1 MLVLGIGGWLHD
13 GAAAILRDG
22 EIIAAIEEEKLTRRP
37 HSNAL
42 PEQAVEACLAAAGA
56 TRDQVGYVAI
66 ARPLGNRGDSLFH
79 VRLKS
84 AFPNARLV
92 VADHHDAHAASA
104 FYPSPFD
111 KARVLTLDR
120 RGDMRCGAIW
130 KAEGNRLEPLREY
143 YAPDSPAL
151 LYSCI
156 TELIGFHGD
165 REEHKIQWL
174 SMSGEPRWAELFAE
188 LLGLDGKGGVNLDS
202 TYFDVSRAS
211 DGGFSEKFFSAAGF
225 QSGEPMTK
233 TLRADLAASVQAAT
247 ERAVL
252 SMAGE
257 GGNLC
262 LAGGL
267 ALNALVVEA
276 LERSGRFDRVWVQPA
291 AGNAGTAM
299 GAALLAWRRTLG
311 RDSGKQLQ
319 NVFLGPEFGQEEIK
333 KTLENCKLRFQ
344 VLLTDERIVD
354 EAVQR
359 LGNHQIVAWF
369 QGRTEMGPRA
379 LGNRSILA
387 SPLNPYST
395 VNLNQYIKRRE
406 DFRKFAAA
414 VPEERAAEYF
424 DCGENARFLA
434 TVSRVKPEHK
444 ERFGAAL
451 LDGERI
457 RVQTVRRSDS
467 PRFWALLEG
476 AGRKTGLPVLYN
488 TSFNLFG
495 EPLVNDP
502 RSAVRSFY
510 ASGVDAM
517 FVGGFLL
524 EK

>member
-1 MLVLGIGGWLHD
+1 MLVLGIGGWLQD
-13 GAAAILRDG
+13 GAAAVLRDG
-22 EIIAAIEEEKLTRRP
+22 EIIAAIEEEKISRRP

-42 PEQAVEACLAAAGA
+42 PEQAVDACLAAAGA
-56 TRDQVGYVAI
+56 NRGDVDYVAI

-104 FYPSPFD
+104 FYASPFEQ
-111 KARVLTLDR
+111 ARVLTLDR
-120 RGDMRCGAIW
+120 RGDMRCGALW
-130 KAEGNRLEPLREY
+130 KAQVGRLEAVREY

-151 LYSCI
+151 LYSRV
-156 TELIGFHGD
+156 TELIGFHAD
-165 REEHKIQWL
+165 REEHKVQWL
-174 SMSGEPRWAELFAE
+174 SVNGEPRFAELFATI
-188 LLGLDGKGGVNLDS
+188 LGLDGSGGVNLDTS
-202 TYFDVSRAS
+202 YFDVAREA
-211 DGGFSEKFFSAAGF
+211 DGGFSDKFFSAAKIKPGGTL
-225 QSGEPMTK
+225 SSKTK
-233 TLRADLAASVQAAT
+233 ADLAASMQAVT

-252 SMAGE
+252 EMAGE

-267 ALNALVVEA
+267 AMNAMLVSA
-276 LERSGRFDRVWVQPA
+276 LERSERFDSVWVQPA
-291 AGNAGTAM
+291 GGNAGTAL
-299 GAALLAWRRTLG
+299 GAALLAWRRNLG
-311 RDSGKQLQ
+311 QKPVKALE
-319 NVFLGPEFGQEEIK
+319 NIFLGPEFGQEEIK

-344 VLLTDERIVD
+344 VLLTDERIVS

-359 LGNHQIVAWF
+359 LGANQIVAWF
-369 QGRTEMGPRA
+369 QGRTEFGPRA

-395 VNLNQYIKRRE
+395 VNLNEYIKRRE
-406 DFRKFAAA
+406 YFRKFAAA
-414 VPEERAAEYF
+414 VPEERAAEFF

-444 ERFGAAL
+444 KTFAAAL
-451 LDGERI
+451 LGDDRI
-457 RVQTVRRSDS
+457 RVQVVRRSDS
-467 PRFWALLEG
+467 PRFWALLEE

-502 RSAVRSFY
+502 RAAVRSFY

>member
-13 GAAAILRDG
+13 GAAAVLRDG
-22 EIIAAIEEEKLTRRP
+22 EIIAAIEEQKVSRQP

-42 PEQAVEACLAAAGA
+42 PEKAVDACLAAAGA
-56 TRDQVGYVAI
+56 GRDQVDFVAI
-66 ARPLGNRGDSLFH
+66 ARPLGNRGESLFH

-84 AFPNARLV
+84 VFPNARLV

-104 FYPSPFD
+104 FYPSPFER
-111 KARVLTLDR
+111 ARVLTVDR
-120 RGDMRCGAIW
+120 RGDMRCGALW
-130 KAEGNRLEPLREY
+130 QAENGRLEAVREY

-151 LYSCI
+151 LYSRV
-156 TELIGFHGD
+156 TELIGFRAD
-165 REEHKIQWL
+165 REEHKVQWL
-174 SMSGEPRWAELFAE
+174 SVQGEPRYADL
-188 LLGLDGKGGVNLDS
+188 LTKILGLDGQGAVNLDS
-202 TYFDVSRAS
+202 SYFDVSRGG
-211 DGGFSEKFFSAAGF
+211 DGGFSDKFFSASKIKPG
-225 QSGEPMTK
+225 GELSAK
-233 TLRADLAASVQAAT
+233 VRADLAASVQAAT

-252 SMAGE
+252 EMAGE

-267 ALNALVVEA
+267 AMNAMLIEA

-291 AGNAGTAM
+291 AGNAGTAL
-299 GAALLAWRRTLG
+299 GAALLAWRRNLG
-311 RDSGKQLQ
+311 RGKIQPLEHI
-319 NVFLGPEFGQEEIK
+319 FLGPEYGQEEIK

-344 VLLTDERIVD
+344 VLLTDERIVS

-359 LGNHQIVAWF
+359 LGANQILAWF
-369 QGRTEMGPRA
+369 QGRTEFGPRA

-387 SPLNPYST
+387 SPRNPYST
-395 VNLNQYIKRRE
+395 VNLNEYIKRRE

-414 VPEERAAEYF
+414 VPEERAAEFF

-444 ERFGAAL
+444 ETFAAAL
-451 LDGERI
+451 LDDERI
-457 RVQTVRRSDS
+457 RVQVVRRSES
-467 PRFWALLEG
+467 PRFWALLDA
-476 AGRKTGLPVLYN
+476 AGRETGLPVLYN

-495 EPLVNDP
+495 EPLVSDP
-502 RSAVRSFY
+502 RAAVRSFY